1 MSTPAANQAA
11 NQSGRTK
18 RTRRTNKGARETG
31 QSPCDPPQRTHMK
44 RKRITKEK
52 KKRERKRINR
62 PRKCK
67 ASRRDT
73 ASTPTHTDV
82 TPMPSPEP
90 DSRELDN
97 GDISLIDRSLTDM
110 LASGGLSAQPT
121 PSASGS
127 GDVINSSERAARL
140 EAQITAAALAL
151 EHELSEKRSLSN
163 AMDLLQNELE
173 QYKRKQKH
181 LQSEVKRLT
190 GDNDNL
196 RRELSRYKG
205 MRRFIVDNH
214 DGQKES
220 DGSDAS
226 NHTVAVK
233 EELVTAKAKLA
244 SLREHV
250 IDIGKALISTADDG
264 TNVTV
269 DGSDSFTEFV
279 SRRNRRQANI
289 SSRTPEN
296 DDIQAISVVI
306 GAGRNVSNGNDSG
319 GDTTARP
326 SYAAACSRNATNGNN
341 PSGRR
346 QHYQSGAQLTTNTQ
360 YDATYPRRAQSVADN
375 SPATIV
381 VGTSLV
387 RGLGSRLQSLGNNA
401 TTFTYPGRDIPYIR
415 GRIHKIVS
423 KQNPPERII
432 LQCGG
437 NDAERVPADR
447 VIYEY
452 DGLVSEVR
460 RCCPRAQVILSTI
473 PSRGNKANV
482 HHNIDTINS
491 WLKRRSQYGDG
502 VFCID
507 VCPQLPGHFKRDMT
521 HFNSKGLNFYAKR
534 LSGQMSNFTRS
545 QRNPRS

>member
-1 MSTPAANQAA
+1 
-11 NQSGRTK
+11 
-18 RTRRTNKGARETG
+18 
-31 QSPCDPPQRTHMK
+31 
-44 RKRITKEK
+44 
-52 KKRERKRINR
+52 
-62 PRKCK
+62 
-67 ASRRDT
+67 
-73 ASTPTHTDV
+73 
-82 TPMPSPEP
+82 
-90 DSRELDN
+90 
-97 GDISLIDRSLTDM
+97 
-110 LASGGLSAQPT
+110 
-121 PSASGS
+121 
-127 GDVINSSERAARL
+127 
-140 EAQITAAALAL
+140 
-151 EHELSEKRSLSN
+151 
-163 AMDLLQNELE
+163 MDLLQNELE

-205 MRRFIVDNH
+205 MRRFVVDNH
-214 DGQKES
+214 GSEKES

-226 NHTVAVK
+226 NHTVAVN
-233 EELVTAKAKLA
+233 EELAITKAKLT

-250 IDIGKALISTADDG
+250 INIGKALISTADDG
-264 TNVTV
+264 TTV
-269 DGSDSFTEFV
+269 DGGDSFTEVV

-289 SSRTPEN
+289 SSRAPES
-296 DDIQAISVVI
+296 DDIQSISVVI
-306 GAGRNVSNGNDSG
+306 GAGRNVSNGNNDSG
-319 GDTTARP
+319 DNTARP
-326 SYAAACSRNATNGNN
+326 NYAAACSRNATNGNN
-341 PSGRR
+341 PSGRQ
-346 QHYQSGAQLTTNTQ
+346 QHYQSGAQQTTNTQ
-360 YDATYPRRAQSVADN
+360 YDATYPRRAQSVADY

-387 RGLGSRLQSLGNNA
+387 RGLGSRLNDLGSNA

-447 VIYEY
+447 VIFEY

-507 VCPQLPGHFKRDMT
+507 VCPRLPGHFKRDMT

-534 LSGQMSNFTRS
+534 PSQMSNFSPS

>member
-1 MSTPAANQAA
+1 MFT
-11 NQSGRTK
+11 T
-18 RTRRTNKGARETG
+18 
-31 QSPCDPPQRTHMK
+31 
-44 RKRITKEK
+44 
-52 KKRERKRINR
+52 
-62 PRKCK
+62 
-67 ASRRDT
+67 
-73 ASTPTHTDV
+73 
-82 TPMPSPEP
+82 
-90 DSRELDN
+90 
-97 GDISLIDRSLTDM
+97 SLT
-110 LASGGLSAQPT
+110 
-121 PSASGS
+121 
-127 GDVINSSERAARL
+127 
-140 EAQITAAALAL
+140 
-151 EHELSEKRSLSN
+151 
-163 AMDLLQNELE
+163 
-173 QYKRKQKH
+173 
-181 LQSEVKRLT
+181 LT
-190 GDNDNL
+190 
-196 RRELSRYKG
+196 
-205 MRRFIVDNH
+205 
-214 DGQKES
+214 
-220 DGSDAS
+220 
-226 NHTVAVK
+226 
-233 EELVTAKAKLA
+233 
-244 SLREHV
+244 
-250 IDIGKALISTADDG
+250 LISTADDG

-269 DGSDSFTEFV
+269 DGSDSFTEVV

-491 WLKRRSQYGDG
+491 WLKRRSQYRDG

-507 VCPQLPGHFKRDMT
+507 VCPQLPGHFKRDLT